1 MQFLVYTIYS
11 IPLSALYLLGIM
23 PAIHSFE
30 MLALSILPV
39 ALALGALIPRPAH
52 TGKAMALLFGFL
64 GTLALH
70 DTHTAALVS
79 FIDTMAAQIIGVATA
94 ARIPAI
100 FRTLSAEPRERR
112 IPPATWTE
120 LAPLASP
127 RRQPSPSAATLT
139 TPDNR

>member
-70 DTHTAALVS
+70 DTHTADLVS
-79 FIDTMAAQIIGVATA
+79 FIDTMAAQIIGVAPA
-94 ARIPAI
+94 ALIAAI
-100 FRTLSAEPRERR
+100 FRTIRAEQTPRRLQAAHWKTLA
-112 IPPATWTE
+112 PPAPHSPPPPPPPP
-120 LAPLASP
+120 PLP
-127 RRQPSPSAATLT
+127 T
-139 TPDNR
+139 

>member
-1 MQFLVYTIYS
+1 MMAAIFSCFCAAQDNPVPGIMQFLVYTIYS

-70 DTHTAALVS
+70 DTHPAGARKS
-79 FIDTMAAQIIGVATA
+79 VA
-94 ARIPAI
+94 
-100 FRTLSAEPRERR
+100 
-112 IPPATWTE
+112 
-120 LAPLASP
+120 
-127 RRQPSPSAATLT
+127 
-139 TPDNR
+139 